1 MKKSMLLLALCAGLP
16 SAHAASDRPWV
27 SYQRLLEIT
36 RLEKFYATP
45 PALRDKV
52 RMYGTF
58 KPNNAAIAPAGV
70 VFTVVH
76 GAERK
81 RIAVAAD
88 GSFDPAI
95 DPAWARSN
103 PPVLTNLPDGEKGG
117 FSFGVAPIVPPGLQF
132 AYTELMGSV
141 PQSNALIKAQAGLM
155 RFMMPTFVGL
165 SMQFPPEEAATARI
179 VSRRGDTTIVADA
192 NGVLRLPL
200 DQALL
205 AANAQVTLSQRPQ
218 SFDLIAD

>member
-1 MKKSMLLLALCAGLP
+1 MKKSMLLLVLCVSL
-16 SAHAASDRPWV
+16 SSTYAADDRAWV
-27 SYQRLLEIT
+27 NYQRLLEIT
-36 RLEKFYATP
+36 RLDKYYATP
-45 PALRDKV
+45 PAQRDKV

-58 KPNNAAIAPAGV
+58 KPNNAAIATAEV

-76 GAERK
+76 GTERK

-103 PPVLTNLPDGEKGG
+103 PQVLTNLPDGEKGG
-117 FSFGVAPIVPPGLQF
+117 FGFGMAPIVPAGLQF
-132 AYTELMGSV
+132 DYTELMGSV

-165 SMQFPPEEAATARI
+165 SMQFPRGEAASARI
-179 VSRRGDTTIVADA
+179 LSRQGGTTIAADG
-192 NGVLRLPL
+192 NGVLRLTL
-200 DQALL
+200 DEALL
-205 AANAQVTLSQRPQ
+205 AENPRVTLSQRPH